1 MIDSN
6 SNFHVPRSAFF
17 VLFTLSGFAGLIYE
31 SIWSHYIK
39 LFLGHAAYA
48 QTLVL
53 AIFMGGMAIGAW
65 LCASR
70 TKRWNNLLIRYAIAE
85 LLIGVLALIFHN
97 VFVTTVGFA
106 YDRVFPELGNPAV
119 VDSFKWLLA
128 GALILPQSILLGT
141 TFPLMSAGIMRLYP
155 QTPGSTLSMLYF
167 TNSLGAAIGVL
178 TSGFYLIEKF
188 GMPGTLLTAGL
199 INIILALVVW
209 AAEKLRHM
217 TKNSP
222 DDHAPEVLVE
232 SRAPISVPQVPRMLA
247 LLLGASM
254 LTGAASF
261 CYEIGWIRMLSMV
274 LGSSTH
280 AFEIMLSAFIFG
292 LAFGGLWIK
301 RKIDTFQNVV
311 GVLAFVLI
319 AKGVFALATLPFYG
333 YTFDLM
339 KLTVDALTK
348 TDFSYGLFNLSSHFI
363 SLAVMFPAAFC
374 AGMSLP
380 LITFALLN
388 GGNGE
393 AAIGKVY
400 AWNTAG
406 AIVGVVFAVH
416 VGMPVLGLKNL
427 IVAAASVDIAVA
439 GALLVF
445 VRHRDFSVSLP
456 IAAAA
461 GVIALSSAA
470 MFVEFDLQ
478 KTSSGVYRHGRLRA
492 AGTEIVFHKDGKTAT
507 VDVVKAGNSLAIL
520 TNGKPDAAIISGDDV
535 SAGDEPTMVLLAVLP
550 LAHKPDARKIA
561 NIGFGSGMTTHTL
574 LGSLTIESVDTIEIE
589 PAMVEGAR
597 SFGDSVKRAYTDPRS
612 KIHFDDA
619 KSFFAGRNEKF
630 DVIVSEPSNPWVS
643 GVSGLFSNE
652 FYSRI
657 KSYLKDDGL
666 LVQWIQLYEIDSEL
680 VSSMLGALGNHFSDY
695 VAYEVGSSDMVI
707 VAVPKG
713 MVPPLTRAPFDSAL
727 TASQLRRIGINDFR
741 DLAIRRI
748 GSKKHL
754 QMAVNSFG
762 IPANSDYFPIVD
774 LRASRQRF
782 LGHDALDFIQL
793 AATPMPVMD
802 LLERNAFT
810 DVTSEGGNAAL
821 YSHRPQRAM
830 VARNLHE
837 LLMTGTLAGGKLL
850 GPDLVLRASYVRDG
864 LITCVDQ
871 GRRINSFEF
880 LFDIGALVSS
890 HLSPA
895 DSSQVWKAI
904 EASKCFSGLTATDR
918 EWIWLFKAVGRRDSI
933 EIAERAEKL
942 LTTDDRDSLV
952 RKEYLLAAAMT
963 AHIVNDRKFA
973 AMTLWTKYGKQFIK
987 TGKLNVQL
995 RMLVAMAMANA
1006 SSVGTQSDR
1015 KRL

>member
-1 MIDSN
+1 MSYMQ
-6 SNFHVPRSAFF
+6 STGRVPRNVFF

-65 LCASR
+65 FCARR
-70 TKRWNNLLIRYAIAE
+70 TKRWKNLLIGYAIAE
-85 LLIGVLALIFHN
+85 FLIGVLALVFHN
-97 VFVTTVGFA
+97 IFVNAIGFA
-106 YDRVFPELGNPAV
+106 YETVFPALGSPTAV
-119 VDSFKWLLA
+119 DAFKWMLA

-141 TFPLMSAGIMRLYP
+141 TFPLMTAGIMRLYP

-199 INIILALVVW
+199 LNITLAMMVW
-209 AAEKLRHM
+209 ATEKFRMMSANPAEV
-217 TKNSP
+217 SAAEASV
-222 DDHAPEVLVE
+222 APTLPTQE
-232 SRAPISVPQVPRMLA
+232 PQSPRMLA
-247 LLLGASM
+247 LLLGASL

-261 CYEIGWIRMLSMV
+261 CYEIGWIRMLSLV

-280 AFEIMLSAFIFG
+280 AFEIMLSAFILG

-301 RKIDTFQNVV
+301 RKIDTYQNII
-311 GVLAFVLI
+311 GVLALVLI
-319 AKGVFALATLPFYG
+319 AKGAFALATLPVYG

-339 KLTVDALTK
+339 KLTVEALTK

-363 SLAVMFPAAFC
+363 SLTVMFPAAFC

-380 LITFALLN
+380 LITFALLS
-388 GGNGE
+388 GGYGE
-393 AAIGKVY
+393 SSIGKVY

-406 AIVGVVFAVH
+406 AIVGVLFAVH
-416 VGMPVLGLKNL
+416 VGMPILGLKNL
-427 IVAAASVDIAVA
+427 VVAAAAIDIGVA
-439 GALLVF
+439 IGLLIL
-445 VRHRDFSVSLP
+445 VRQNTH
-456 IAAAA
+456 AAAVPIVTLA
-461 GVIALSSAA
+461 CVIVLSSAV

-492 AGTEIVFHKDGKTAT
+492 AGAEIVFHKDGKTAT
-507 VDVVKAGNSLAIL
+507 VDVVKNGNQQVIL
-520 TNGKPDAAIISGDDV
+520 TNGKADAAIV
-535 SAGDEPTMVLLAVLP
+535 LGDETSAEDESTMVLLAVLP
-550 LAHKPDARKIA
+550 LAHKPDAKKIA

-574 LGSLTIESVDTIEIE
+574 LGSSTVEIVDTIEIE

-597 SFGDSVKRAYTDPRS
+597 SFGDSVKRAYSDPRS

-619 KSFFAGRNEKF
+619 KSFFAGRNEKY

-657 KSYLKDDGL
+657 KSYLKDDGV

-680 VSSMLGALGNHFSDY
+680 VSSMLGALGNNFSDY
-695 VAYEVGSSDMVI
+695 VAYEVGSSDIVI

-713 MVPPLTRAPFDSAL
+713 TVPPLTRAPFESPLIA
-727 TASQLRRIGINDFR
+727 TQLHRIGIKDFR

-754 QMAVNSFG
+754 QLAVDSFG

-782 LGHDALDFIQL
+782 LGRDAMEFIQL
-793 AATPMPVMD
+793 AASPVPTMD
-802 LLERNAFT
+802 LLENTPFT
-810 DVTSEGGNAAL
+810 DVNSASDSAAL

-830 VARNLHE
+830 VARNLHD
-837 LLMTGTLAGGKLL
+837 LLITGTLGAGKLL
-850 GPDLVLRASYVRDG
+850 APELALRASYMRDG
-864 LITCVDQ
+864 LINCVDM
-871 GRRINSFEF
+871 GKRPVSFEF
-880 LFDIGALVSS
+880 MFDVGVLVSS
-890 HLSPA
+890 HLSPE

-904 EASKCFSGLTATDR
+904 ENSKCFGGVPVNIR
-918 EWIWLFKAVGRRDSI
+918 NWIGLFKAVGNRDSA
-933 EIAERAEKL
+933 EIAKRSEGL
-942 LTTDDRDSLV
+942 LATNGPEHLMQRD
-952 RKEYLLAAAMT
+952 YLLAAGMS
-963 AHIVNDRKFA
+963 AHIVNQDKTA
-973 AMTLWTKYGKQFIK
+973 AMLLWKKYGKSILD
-987 TGKLNVQL
+987 TGKVSVQM
-995 RMLVAMAMANA
+995 RMLVAMANENTANRT
-1006 SSVGTQSDR
+1006 GRRQQQ
-1015 KRL
+1015 